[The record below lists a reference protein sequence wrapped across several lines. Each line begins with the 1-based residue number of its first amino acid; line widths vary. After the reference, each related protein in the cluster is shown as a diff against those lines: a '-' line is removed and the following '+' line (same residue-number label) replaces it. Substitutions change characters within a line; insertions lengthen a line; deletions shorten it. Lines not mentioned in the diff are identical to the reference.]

1 LNTSSLYDVVECRF
15 LKIEKENILDT
26 EKQKLS
32 YTMGQQIGSGIQQD
46 QLDVETESLVL
57 GLSHALNGE
66 KSILSDEEM
75 RTVIESFQ
83 KEMQA
88 KAGEAKSGNSDKG
101 NEFLKDNSSK
111 DGVETLSSGMQYI
124 VINQGD
130 GEKPKATD
138 TVDVHYEGSLIN
150 GTVFDSS
157 IKRGEPATFPVNG
170 VIQGWQEALQLM
182 VVGAKWKVFIP
193 SELAYGEHG
202 AGGAIGPN
210 ETLIFEMELLAIK

>member
-1 LNTSSLYDVVECRF
+1 LE
-15 LKIEKENILDT
+15 T

-46 QLDVETESLVL
+46 KLDVETESLVL
-57 GLSHALNGE
+57 GLTHSLNGDA
-66 KSILSDEEM
+66 SLLSPAEM
-75 RTVIESFQ
+75 QAVIEAFQ
-83 KEMQA
+83 KEMQE
-88 KAGEAKSGNSDKG
+88 KANEVKDGNADKG
-101 NEFLKDNSSK
+101 IQFLKDNLSNE
-111 DGVETLSSGMQYI
+111 GVQVLESGLQYI

-138 TVDVHYEGSLIN
+138 TVDVHYEGTLIN

-170 VIQGWQEALQLM
+170 VIPGWQEALQLM
-182 VVGAKWKVFIP
+182 EVGAKWKVFIP
-193 SELAYGEHG
+193 SALAYGEQG